1 MSKTTKYLLIGGA
14 VVVVVLLIASA
25 KSNSTNVKTTTYSGG
40 AGYVAASGS
49 VISALANG
57 YKSIFGGSAPSENGD
72 YVPNVA
78 RGDDITI
85 GG

>member
-14 VVVVVLLIASA
+14 VVLVVLLIASA
-25 KSNSTNVKTTTYSGG
+25 KSSSTNVRTTTYSGG

-49 VISALANG
+49 IIGALANG
-57 YKSIFGGSAPSENGD
+57 YKTIFSGSSASENGD
-72 YVPNVA
+72 YVPNIA
-78 RGDDITI
+78 HGDDITL